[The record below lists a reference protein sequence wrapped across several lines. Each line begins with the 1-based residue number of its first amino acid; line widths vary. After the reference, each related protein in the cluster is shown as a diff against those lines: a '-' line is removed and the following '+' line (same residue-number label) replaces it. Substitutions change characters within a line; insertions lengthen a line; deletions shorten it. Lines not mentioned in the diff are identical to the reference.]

1 MFGFFN
7 SRKALLDTGL
17 LQGAVD
23 NHSHIL
29 YGLDDG
35 VATVEES
42 LGVLNFLEEAGIDT
56 LWFTPHTMEDVRNTT
71 EGLKARFEELKAQ
84 YHGSI
89 KLKLASEYMM
99 DTLFVERL
107 KAKDLLLHGQDR
119 VLVETSTWS
128 PPIELWEIL
137 DEMMRSGYRPL
148 IAHPER
154 YRYMKE
160 NDYERLH
167 EMGALLQLNL
177 PSLLGVYGEDAMN
190 KAFYILE
197 KGWYCMVGS
206 DCHRLKAIDGQY
218 HSKMIKSDTVKL
230 LEPLMKGMED

>member
-35 VATVEES
+35 VSTLDES
-42 LGVLNFLEEAGIDT
+42 LAVMDFLEKASIDT

-71 EGLKARFEELKAQ
+71 AGLKSRFEEFKSH
-84 YHGSI
+84 YKGNV

-99 DTLFVERL
+99 DTLFLERL
-107 KAKDLLLHGQDR
+107 RAKDLLLHGQDR

-128 PPIELWEIL
+128 PPIDFWDIL
-137 DEMMRSGYRPL
+137 DEMMRKGYRPL

-154 YRYMKE
+154 YRYMNE
-160 NDYERLH
+160 SDYKRLH
-167 EMGALLQLNL
+167 DMGALLQLNL
-177 PSLLGVYGEDAMN
+177 PSLLGVYGETAMN
-190 KAFYILE
+190 KAFYLLE

-206 DCHRLKAIDGQY
+206 DCHRLKAIEGQY
-218 HSKMIKSDTVKL
+218 HSKMIQSSIVKL
-230 LEPLMKGMED
+230 LEPLMMGLED